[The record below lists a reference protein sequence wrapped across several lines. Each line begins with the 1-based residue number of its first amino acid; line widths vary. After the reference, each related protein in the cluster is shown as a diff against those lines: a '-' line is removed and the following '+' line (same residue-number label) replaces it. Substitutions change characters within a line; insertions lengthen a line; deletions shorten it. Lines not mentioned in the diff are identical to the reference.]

1 MFSRTTIQEMDVRV
15 TPGRSA
21 ARTGVLLVNLG
32 TPDKPTPGAVRR
44 YLRAFLGD
52 SRVVEIPRLLW
63 KPLLEGVVLPFRPRR
78 VAKAYAAIWHHDT
91 DESPLRYY
99 TRRQGERL
107 QQRFAQGSLD
117 IEVAW
122 AMRYGEPSVE
132 RGIDRLMAANCTEII
147 LAPLYPQYSAT
158 TTATVNDAA
167 FAHLAQLRDQPG
179 IATIHDFHDHPA
191 YIDGVAESLSRAMAV
206 GSRPDHLLVS
216 FHGLPER
223 NGVLGDPYAKQC
235 RATAER
241 VRRVLHLSEA
251 GYSVAF
257 QSQFGRQKWVGPST
271 QSEVVR
277 LAKSGVRHLMII
289 APGFMADCLE
299 TLEEVRVE
307 IRDLFVKAG
316 GERLTYV
323 PCLNDSDSAIDVLE
337 AVVLDRLVGVPT
349 ANRR

>member
-1 MFSRTTIQEMDVRV
+1 MFTTPNSRKASAPVR
-15 TPGRSA
+15 PGI
-21 ARTGVLLVNLG
+21 LLVNLG
-32 TPDKPTPGAVRR
+32 TPERPTPEAVRR

-52 SRVVEIPRLLW
+52 PRVVELPRLLW
-63 KPLLEGVVLPFRPRR
+63 KPILEGLVLPFRPAR
-78 VAKAYAAIWHHDT
+78 VARAYASIWHRGT
-91 DESPLRYY
+91 DESPLRFY

-107 QQRFAQGSLD
+107 QERFQQARRN

-122 AMRYGEPSVE
+122 AMRYGEPSIE
-132 RGIDRLMAANCTEII
+132 RGLDQLIGTGCTEIT
-147 LAPLYPQYSAT
+147 LLPLYPQYSGT

-167 FAHLAQLRDQPG
+167 FAHLARLRDQPG
-179 IATIHDFHDHPA
+179 LTTIHDFHDHPA
-191 YIDGVAESLSRAMAV
+191 YIDALATSLSRAISD
-206 GSRPDHLLVS
+206 GPRPDHLLAS

-223 NGVLGDPYAKQC
+223 NGVLGDPYAEQC

-241 VRRVLHLSEA
+241 LRQRLHLGDT

-271 QSEVVR
+271 QAEVVR
-277 LAKSGVRHLMII
+277 LAKAGIRQLMVI

-307 IRDLFVKAG
+307 IHDLFVGAG

-323 PCLNDSDSAIDVLE
+323 PCLNDSDGAIDVLE
-337 AVVLDRLVGVPT
+337 ALTLERLGYLDL
-349 ANRR
+349 